1 MLFVY
6 VWQQPHHKSAAQDK
20 GMNIIT
26 ELTSFRPKSK
36 LIRTYLY
43 LLKIRQWFWQQQRPI
58 LLVLIF
64 LLFPKSGS
72 STLHK

>member
-20 GMNIIT
+20 AMNIII
-26 ELTSFRPKSK
+26 ELTSFRPKSE

-43 LLKIRQWFWQQQRPI
+43 LSKIRQWFQQRRRPV